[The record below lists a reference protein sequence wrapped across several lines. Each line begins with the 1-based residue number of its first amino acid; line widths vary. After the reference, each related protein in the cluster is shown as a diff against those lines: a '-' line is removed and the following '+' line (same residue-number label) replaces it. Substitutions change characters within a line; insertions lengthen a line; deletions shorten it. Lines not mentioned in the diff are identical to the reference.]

1 MSEIRIPG
9 TPSEKIA
16 EILKEIPEEVIAGTV
31 TTGYPFPPAMEGIRV
46 LVLGCGTGRDAYIA
60 SKFVGEDGMVIG
72 VDPDADKIA
81 VARKHAPANCQF
93 IVSELTNL
101 EAIVDSETDLVISN
115 CGISAPINTQ
125 AVLNEVWRVL
135 AYGGELYATDVFA
148 DRRMTASIKS
158 CPVKRAAGTG
168 SAMYIED
175 FRRQMTAA
183 GWADFRHTR
192 TVATSTD
199 DPDFAG
205 ITFFVRTVRAYK
217 IPDKIEDLCE
227 QYGQVATYLGGIE
240 GCDEYYDLD
249 DHHRFVK
256 DEPLEVCGNSCSM
269 VQDTRVGK
277 YFKIDGNRNVHYGP
291 YPGCGNIPYT
301 ADNGEV
307 VTSSCC

>member
-9 TPSEKIA
+9 TPSDKIA
-16 EILKEIPEEVIAGTV
+16 GILEGIPQEVIDGTI
-31 TTGYPFPPAMEGIRV
+31 TSGFPFPPAMDGIRV

-60 SKFVGEDGMVIG
+60 SALVGEDGLVIG
-72 VDPDADKIA
+72 VDPDPEKIA
-81 VARKHAPANCQF
+81 IARKAAPANCQF
-93 IVSELTNL
+93 LVQELTNL
-101 EAIVDSETDLVISN
+101 EALVDGEIDLVISN

-125 AVLNEVWRVL
+125 AVLDEIWRVS
-135 AYGGELYATDVFA
+135 AYGAELFACDVFA
-148 DRRMTASIKS
+148 DRRMIAPIKA
-158 CPVKRAAGTG
+158 CPIKRAAGTG
-168 SAMYIED
+168 SALYIED

-183 GWADFRHTR
+183 GWADFRHMR
-192 TVATSTD
+192 TVGTGTD
-199 DPDFAG
+199 DPDFEG

-227 QYGQVATYLGGIE
+227 QYNQVATYKGGIE
-240 GCDEYYDLD
+240 GCEDYYDLD

-277 YFKIDGNRNVHYGP
+277 YFEIQGNRNVHYGP

-301 ADNGEV
+301 ADDGEV